1 MFVHNEIHKMPA
13 NSPAL
18 TPQAAQALVAI
29 GKIVRA
35 RRKSFRI
42 SAVAA
47 AEAAGISRVTLHRIE
62 KGEPSVTIG
71 AYMAA
76 FVALNLDANVTAG
89 EPSTAAVTHDR
100 KGWIP
105 ARVQIASYPKLKE
118 LAWQV
123 QGASELT
130 PREALGIYERNWR
143 HLDPATLTQEEK
155 DLVEALRQ
163 GFGSDVV

>member
-1 MFVHNEIHKMPA
+1 MPA

-18 TPQAAQALVAI
+18 TPQAADSLIAI
-29 GKIVRA
+29 GQMVRV
-35 RRKSFRI
+35 RRKSLRI

-62 KGEPSVTIG
+62 KGEPSVTMG

-76 FVALNLDANVTAG
+76 FVALGLDADVTPRG
-89 EPSTAAVTHDR
+89 PNTSAVMNDR

-105 ARVQIASYPKLKE
+105 ARVRVADYPKLKE
-118 LAWQV
+118 IAWQAH
-123 QGASELT
+123 GTPELT

-143 HLDPATLTQEEK
+143 HINPATLTQDEK
-155 DLVEALRQ
+155 DLVDALRQ
-163 GFGSDVV
+163 GLGSDTVV

>member
-1 MFVHNEIHKMPA
+1 MPA

-18 TPQAAQALVAI
+18 TRQALDSLLAI
-29 GKIVRA
+29 GEAIQRH
-35 RRKSFRI
+35 RKGLRL
-42 SAVAA
+42 SATAV

-71 AYMAA
+71 AYLAA
-76 FVALNLDANVTAG
+76 CVALGLGAEVTAREANVAAAL
-89 EPSTAAVTHDR
+89 EPGR

-105 ARVQIASYPKLKE
+105 ARVRIADYPKLKE

-123 QGASELT
+123 HGTSELT

-143 HLDPATLTQEEK
+143 HLDPATLSRNES

-163 GFGSDVV
+163 GLGSDAVV